1 MLPISLNYLICFV
14 IVAQATNNV
23 NVTTTNTVA
32 ATNSTTAA
40 NQKGIDPNVQK
51 PIGTIISDSGVT
63 TQNANKSA
71 ATVNVIEKPN
81 TKTGMP
87 SAVAAA
93 SSNSSNSSSAQT
105 TNDVAKEL
113 KRKDGEEVHTRK
125 VTKTEHIP
133 VVALEPQA
141 PSIATNNTKIQAV
154 VAKGATAAAEAI
166 PVVAPAVPP
175 VVLAPHQ
182 LPLPSQSAAPSSA
195 PQTPKVEPEKPSP
208 PHPVVIAAKNDTVPT
223 KSATPAVPASTTT
236 GTPKKP
242 LITYSVDDD
251 PDMRAIR
258 DNISKS
264 TKQSHGPAA
273 EANGAL
279 NEPVVLQSSELLED
293 DDKERDYIIP
303 IIGLIFAVPLLL
315 ILANY
320 LSRKVR
326 QYWSKRNYQRM
337 DYLIN
342 EMYN

>member
-1 MLPISLNYLICFV
+1 MLQISLNLLICFV
-14 IVAQATNNV
+14 IVTQATNV
-23 NVTTTNTVA
+23 NLTTTNTAA
-32 ATNSTTAA
+32 ATNSTIAA
-40 NQKGIDPNVQK
+40 IQKGIDNVQK
-51 PIGTIISDSGVT
+51 PLGTVISDSGVT

-81 TKTGMP
+81 TKSGVTVG
-87 SAVAAA
+87 VA
-93 SSNSSNSSSAQT
+93 SNSSNSNSSIQP
-105 TNDVAKEL
+105 NDVAKDA

-133 VVALEPQA
+133 SAAVEPQA
-141 PSIATNNTKIQAV
+141 PTIATNNTKVPTV
-154 VAKGATAAAEAI
+154 VEKAAAAAATL
-166 PVVAPAVPP
+166 PAVHPAVPP
-175 VVLAPHQ
+175 VVPAPQ
-182 LPLPSQSAAPSSA
+182 QSPLPSQSASSSP
-195 PQTPKVEPEKPSP
+195 PQIPKAEPQKPSL
-208 PHPVVIAAKNDTVPT
+208 PHPVVIAAKNDTVPI
-223 KSATPAVPASTTT
+223 KSATQSPTSTTT

-258 DNISKS
+258 DKISKS
-264 TKQSHGPAA
+264 SKQSHGSVA

-293 DDKERDYIIP
+293 DYKERDYIIP

-315 ILANY
+315 ILANF